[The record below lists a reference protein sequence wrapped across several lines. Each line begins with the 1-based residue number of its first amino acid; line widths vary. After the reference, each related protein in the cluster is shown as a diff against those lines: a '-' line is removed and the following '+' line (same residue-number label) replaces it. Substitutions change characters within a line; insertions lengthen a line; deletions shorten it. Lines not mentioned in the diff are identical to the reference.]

1 MAVKS
6 SLSVKE
12 DGGYDFDSATPVVI
26 GANGETQ
33 LFTDEKGHLVTI
45 PIPYGTY
52 VVIETVTPHN
62 METIKPFEVHVTEN
76 HPTEPQVWRVF
87 VDREFTA
94 KLRVIKKDA
103 DTKMTVL
110 IPNTE
115 FKIFN
120 MDTNKYVEMITTYPS
135 KKVHTSFF
143 TDADGDL
150 ILEEKA
156 KQAGMT
162 ESQYLRL
169 MISQKPNDYPE
180 VRQLL
185 RDLINEVNRIGV
197 NINQITHNHNAELYS
212 KDDKERL
219 IAYMRKLNVAVAKVV
234 DIVGN
239 Q

>member
-1 MAVKS
+1 MSESGLSLTKKFRLS
-6 SLSVKE
+6 S
-12 DGGYDFDSATPVVI
+12 
-26 GANGETQ
+26 
-33 LFTDEKGHLVTI
+33 
-45 PIPYGTY
+45 
-52 VVIETVTPHN
+52 
-62 METIKPFEVHVTEN
+62 
-76 HPTEPQVWRVF
+76 
-87 VDREFTA
+87 REA
-94 KLRVIKKDA
+94 KL
-103 DTKMTVL
+103 
-110 IPNTE
+110 
-115 FKIFN
+115 
-120 MDTNKYVEMITTYPS
+120 
-135 KKVHTSFF
+135 
-143 TDADGDL
+143 
-150 ILEEKA
+150 LEEKA

-169 MISQKPNDYPE
+169 MISQNDYPE

>member
-1 MAVKS
+1 MEKRQHS
-6 SLSVKE
+6 ISKLLRM
-12 DGGYDFDSATPVVI
+12 TP
-26 GANGETQ
+26 E
-33 LFTDEKGHLVTI
+33 E
-45 PIPYGTY
+45 
-52 VVIETVTPHN
+52 
-62 METIKPFEVHVTEN
+62 
-76 HPTEPQVWRVF
+76 
-87 VDREFTA
+87 A
-94 KLRVIKKDA
+94 KL
-103 DTKMTVL
+103 
-110 IPNTE
+110 
-115 FKIFN
+115 
-120 MDTNKYVEMITTYPS
+120 
-135 KKVHTSFF
+135 
-143 TDADGDL
+143 
-150 ILEEKA
+150 LEEKA

-239 Q
+239 QYDSLYEGLRQPFSRQALKTVFALCNESGEDAEWEADRRDELSAGYSLQTDDGYQESVWQGG